1 MVKSQRTGLTV
12 AQTYLSDMSI
22 RVLLAV
28 IHIYGREHRVTIRE
42 AAEAAGCSVAS
53 AHASLVHLKKH
64 KLVEWQ
70 AGLSG
75 TLCPNA
81 SIQTIENLFKEQND
95 STARK

>member
-1 MVKSQRTGLTV
+1 
-12 AQTYLSDMSI
+12 MSI

-28 IHIYGREHRVTIRE
+28 IHIYGKEHRVTIRE
-42 AAEAAGCSVAS
+42 AAETAGCSVAS

-64 KLVEWQ
+64 KLVDWQ

-75 TLCPNA
+75 TLRPNV